1 MYTKIDWKHKLEYN
15 WDSLYFCI
23 RMSEKLDYYQMPAE
37 KVLEILKS
45 EKSGLKSS
53 EITIRLDT
61 YGKNVLKVKSKT
73 PEWLKFLQQ
82 FKDALIIL
90 LILSAWICVYLQD
103 YRWATILSIIVVLNA
118 IIWYVQESK
127 AEKIMQS
134 LKKMLYPTA
143 KVKRDGTLIEEKSEN
158 LVPWDIVYLQEWDN
172 VPADLRVFE
181 EYELLAN
188 DFSLT
193 GESNPINKFTHA
205 IPGNVALWERNNCLW
220 MWTTLAVWS
229 ARWIVIATW
238 MDTELGKIA
247 NLSQEVQLDA
257 TPLQKEMT
265 NIAEKLSIWTVILSV
280 ILVIVALLAHF
291 TVTEAF
297 IFAVWIA
304 ASMVPQ
310 WLPAQVNIALSLAA
324 WRLAKNKALVKQ
336 LSSVETL
343 WCVNVI
349 CTDKTWTLTK
359 NEMTVRNI
367 FLGNKLYE
375 VTWVGYETVWEILE
389 DGKNLADK
397 NVFVEKWKHFFNTLF
412 MDSNAKVNP
421 PDDEHPM
428 RYAIWD
434 PTEAALVSLA
444 EKAWLDTNKL
454 DNDIKELHQ
463 YWFDSVR
470 KMMSSIRVVDGEILV
485 YLKWSP
491 KSVLEKCDEIFDGK
505 EVRKLEEKDRKEIL
519 DRVDKLA
526 SQARRNLA
534 IAYRKL
540 DKYDRNEIEMDEVEN
555 NLIFLWFVSI
565 IDPPRE
571 EVYGAIKT
579 AYEAKIKVIMITWD
593 YGLTAEA
600 IAKDIGF
607 GKDEEI
613 RTINW
618 DELKN
623 LSDIDLAKHLVN
635 DRYIIFSRTAPEDK
649 MRIVNLLKKNQ
660 NIVAVTGDGINDAP
674 ALKNAN
680 IWVAMGKIWS
690 DVAKEASEIVL
701 MDDSFNTLVYAI
713 KEWRIIYQNLRK
725 TILAC
730 ITSNGWELFAILA
743 SLVAK
748 SIWKIPLAINPLQI
762 LAIDLIWEMWPLMA
776 LTRDPAEKDIL
787 TNGPRDVSK
796 HVIDKAA
803 IIDLIWSGFLMWI
816 LAFINYILYFVIN
829 DVSPMW
835 IWVSTWIYL
844 TATSITYTSIVLVQY
859 MNILSRRAG
868 EKSIFSSYLWSNKKL
883 LGSFVVSIW
892 MILVLVYVPMVS
904 NYFGFG
910 RMNLID
916 RVYPIWAWIVFLAIR
931 EVGKISNNRK
941 LKTNN

>member
-1 MYTKIDWKHKLEYN
+1 MYIKIDYKLGMEYN
-15 WDSLYFCI
+15 QISLYFCI
-23 RMSEKLDYYQMPAE
+23 GMSEKLDYYKLDCE
-37 KVLEILKS
+37 KILEILKS
-45 EKSGLKSS
+45 NKNWLKTE
-53 EITIRLDT
+53 EIKIRLDT
-61 YGKNVLKVKSKT
+61 YWKNILKVKAKT
-73 PEWLKFLQQ
+73 AEWLKFLQQ

-90 LILSAWICVYLQD
+90 LIISAWICVYLQD

-118 IIWYVQESK
+118 IIWYVQEAK

-143 KVKRDGTLIEEKSEN
+143 KVKRDWILIEIKSED
-158 LVPWDIVYLQEWDN
+158 LVPWDIIYMQEWDS
-172 VPADLRVFE
+172 VPADLRIFE
-181 EYELLAN
+181 ENELLGN

-205 IPGNVALWERNNCLW
+205 IPGDVPLGERNNCLW
-220 MWTTLAVWS
+220 MWTTVAVGS
-229 ARWIVIATW
+229 AWWIVIATW

-247 NLSQEVQLDA
+247 NMSQEVQLEA

-265 NIAEKLSIWTVILSV
+265 NIAQKLSIWTIILSV

-291 TVTEAF
+291 TITEAF
-297 IFAVWIA
+297 IFAVGIA

-375 VTWVGYETVWEILE
+375 ISGVGYETVGELY
-389 DGKNLADK
+389 DDNKNLVNK
-397 NVFVEKWKHFFNTLF
+397 SELVNKRKHFFNTLF

-421 PDDEHPM
+421 PDNEHPLWH
-428 RYAIWD
+428 AIWD

-444 EKAWLDTNKL
+444 EKVGLNTDKL
-454 DNDIKELHQ
+454 DSDNKELHQ

-470 KMMSSIRVVDGEILV
+470 KMMSSIRAIDGEIMV

-491 KSVLEKCDEIFDGK
+491 KSVLEKCNEIFDGK
-505 EVRKLEEKDRKEIL
+505 EIRKIEEKDKEDIMNK
-519 DRVDKLA
+519 VDELA

-540 DKYDRNEIEMDEVEN
+540 DKYDRNEIKMEEVES
-555 NLIFLWFVSI
+555 NLIFLGFVSI

-579 AYEAKIKVIMITWD
+579 AYESKIKVIMITWD
-593 YGLTAEA
+593 YWLTAEA
-600 IAKDIGF
+600 IARDIGF

-762 LAIDLIWEMWPLMA
+762 LAIDLVWEMWPLMA
-776 LTRDPAEKDIL
+776 LTWDPADKDIL
-787 TNGPRDVSK
+787 TNWPRNVSK

-803 IIDLIWSGFLMWI
+803 IIDLIWSGFMMWI

-835 IWVSTWIYL
+835 VWASTWIYL
-844 TATSITYTSIVLVQY
+844 TATSITYTSIVLAQY

-868 EKSIFSSYLWSNKKL
+868 NKSVFSSYLRSNKKL
-883 LGSFVVSIW
+883 LWSFVLSIW
-892 MILVLVYVPMVS
+892 MILTLVYVPAVS

-910 RMNLID
+910 RMNLVD
-916 RVYPIWAWIVFLAIR
+916 RAYPIVAWIVFLVIR
-931 EVGKISNNRK
+931 EIGKLSKRNS
-941 LKTNN
+941 LKS